1 MIKARHTLIYAVI
14 LAAVA
19 GYYSYF
25 EVFKPHKK
33 QQAEQVARKVF
44 QLAID
49 EVNALEILPRGKPPV
64 HLVKEARWQITE
76 PVKAD
81 VDEASLTGMLNA
93 LETLQ
98 RDRQVV
104 ETSEDLK
111 VYGLQEPALTLRFKS
126 SDAWHE
132 LLIGDQNP
140 MGDAFYAKT
149 GERPMVFLMARGNW
163 SIFDKGA
170 KDLRRRQLFT
180 FEPQAVTAI
189 EIAWHSGEHFRVTKD
204 EKGVWRPPDQAD
216 KVIKKSKVDHV
227 LDQIHWLRARDFLA
241 EDTADVKPWG
251 LDPPHVSVKLRLKEG
266 QEAMLQLAQEDKS
279 KKQVA
284 AVASQLGAVVQVEGE
299 ILKQLPTD
307 LHNLE
312 DRSLLAFKTDQ
323 VKQVFWKFGIQQG
336 RLAHGDGAKWV
347 WKLDDGKER
356 ELAQSWQIR
365 SLLWELDDAEY
376 EQRAGSAE
384 APTMGSHGYLEFWG
398 DLDKLGAI
406 SWEQP
411 RAAAA
416 ATVLMWL
423 MPGNG
428 AHPMAVQTKSDI
440 VQKVEQNLT
449 ELSQSQPQ

>member
-1 MIKARHTLIYAVI
+1 MIKARHTLVYAVI
-14 LAAVA
+14 LAAVV

-25 EVFKPHKK
+25 EVFKPHQK
-33 QQAEQVARKVF
+33 QQAEQIARKVF
-44 QLAID
+44 QFAID
-49 EVNALEILPRGKPPV
+49 EVNALEILPRGKLPV
-64 HLVKEARWQITE
+64 RLAKEVHWQITE

-81 VDEASLTGMLNA
+81 VDETSLTGMLNA

-98 RDRQVV
+98 HDRQVA
-104 ETSEDLK
+104 ENSEDLK
-111 VYGLQEPALTLRFKS
+111 VFGLQEPALTLRFKS
-126 SDAWHE
+126 SDTWHE

-140 MGDAFYAKT
+140 VGDAFYAKT
-149 GERPMVFLMARGNW
+149 GGRPLVFLMARGNW

-180 FEPQAVTAI
+180 FEPQAVTAM
-189 EIAWHSGEHFRVTKD
+189 EIAWKGGEHVTVTKD
-204 EKGVWRPPDQAD
+204 DKGVWRPLDQTD

-251 LDPPHVSVKLRLKEG
+251 LDPPYVTVKLRLKER
-266 QEAMLQLAQEDKS
+266 QEAILQLAQEDKD

-299 ILKQLPTD
+299 ILKQLPKD
-307 LHNLE
+307 LQSLE

-323 VKQVFWKFGIQQG
+323 VRQIFWRIGEYQG
-336 RLAHGDGAKWV
+336 CLAHADGAKWV
-347 WKLDDGKER
+347 WKLGEGKER

-376 EQRAGSAE
+376 EQRDESVKL
-384 APTMGSHGYLEFWG
+384 PTMGPQGYLEFWG
-398 DLDKLGAI
+398 EADKLGAI
-406 SWEQP
+406 SWEKP
-411 RAAAA
+411 ASAEA

-428 AHPMAVQTKSDI
+428 ANPLAVQTKSEI
-440 VQKVEQNLT
+440 VQKMEQKFS
-449 ELSQSQPQ
+449 ELAQSQPE